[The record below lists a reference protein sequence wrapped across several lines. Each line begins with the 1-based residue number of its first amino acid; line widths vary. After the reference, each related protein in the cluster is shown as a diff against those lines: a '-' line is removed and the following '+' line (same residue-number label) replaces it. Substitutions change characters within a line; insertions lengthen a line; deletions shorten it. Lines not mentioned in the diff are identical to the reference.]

1 MGGRWWWRFAL
12 WGDLWELSR
21 VEVIHIHMVYAP
33 WGIAVALAKRSTS
46 VNISCGS
53 IVSRWQ
59 DTGEVEQVE
68 QVESRGHNKKALF
81 SHLIKDYCGSIVQ
94 SEGV

>member
-1 MGGRWWWRFAL
+1 M
-12 WGDLWELSR
+12 
-21 VEVIHIHMVYAP
+21 
-33 WGIAVALAKRSTS
+33 
-46 VNISCGS
+46 NISCGS